1 MSGVASKQ
9 KYYGVL
15 AQQMQEV
22 LPSTVRRSRK
32 LLRPTDKQGTD
43 FLMFNPNDLIY
54 TGLNAIKE
62 LDEEN
67 QVLKEKVVEL
77 EKEAAK
83 TQILE
88 QRVNQLEEMLTQLSG
103 KEQNKGFGDFNSST
117 IGNIKSYLGQNQPNP
132 LYQSTDIEY
141 SLPDNVTKAY
151 IQIQDLTG
159 RIITQIGLQNKDS
172 GKITFNAEEYGINN
186 GMYIYSLIT
195 DGKIIA
201 SKKMTFNK

>member
-88 QRVNQLEEMLTQLSG
+88 QRVNQLEEMLTQLIG
-103 KEQNKGFGDFNSST
+103 KEQSKGFGDFNSST

>member
-1 MSGVASKQ
+1 MCI
-9 KYYGVL
+9 
-15 AQQMQEV
+15 
-22 LPSTVRRSRK
+22 RDR
-32 LLRPTDKQGTD
+32 
-43 FLMFNPNDLIY
+43 IY

-88 QRVNQLEEMLTQLSG
+88 QRVNQLEEMLTQLIG
-103 KEQNKGFGDFNSST
+103 KEQSKGFGDFNSST